1 MATLMLIGIL
11 IKNEAISSVFM
22 EIKLIDIEKIDNFI
36 QDFKKNILP
45 LLQKIS
51 KDKGDFLYIDKM
63 EKYLQKSSSEL
74 RLKGLSMNFDFFNQ
88 CRKSELCLGGFL
100 IRNPNDVDVFNRM
113 YGLFNDELLKKDI
126 YFIFL
131 FLTPLFI
138 GLNNNIKM
146 YGRNSDTYLQFH
158 TSYNV
163 GKTYMLVKGIKSEI
177 HRIYG
182 NVYDFGLS
190 ECESVLHDL
199 AIKYNY
205 DLRTPEQKIGDSAK
219 AMGNGCLEMIIKIV
233 IAFIIFGGIG
243 MCVNQCSN

>member
-1 MATLMLIGIL
+1 
-11 IKNEAISSVFM
+11 
-22 EIKLIDIEKIDNFI
+22 
-36 QDFKKNILP
+36 
-45 LLQKIS
+45 
-51 KDKGDFLYIDKM
+51 M
-63 EKYLQKSSSEL
+63 EKYLQEFSLEL
-74 RLKGLSMNFDFFNQ
+74 RLNGLRMNFDFFNR

-100 IRNPNDVDVFNRM
+100 IKNPNDVYVFNRM
-113 YGLFNDELLKKDI
+113 HGLFNDELLKKDI
-126 YFIFL
+126 YFTFL
-131 FLTPLFI
+131 FLIPLFN

-146 YGRNSDTYLQFH
+146 YGRNYDSYLQFH

-163 GKTYMLVKGIKSEI
+163 GKTYMLVKGIKYEI

-199 AIKYNY
+199 AVKYNC

-219 AMGNGCLEMIIKIV
+219 AMGDGCLEIIIRIV
-233 IAFIIFGGIG
+233 VAFIIFGGIG